1 MQKFFLYV
9 RKSTDV
15 EDKQVRSIED
25 QIAELRAFAKAEN
38 LEVIDVLIEKK
49 SAKIPGRPIFNDMV
63 LCIEK
68 GEANGILAWHPD
80 RLARNSVDGGRI
92 IYLLDTGKLQS
103 LKFPTFW
110 CDSTSQGK
118 FMLNMAFGQ
127 SKYYV
132 DNLSEN
138 TKRGLRQKVKRGEY
152 PSFAPIGYIND
163 SRTKSVVVD
172 KKKSAIIRKAFSL
185 YSENASRLEDISH
198 FLAQQGVRTRG
209 GKELPRDRISFVL
222 SNPFYIGLFRYA
234 GEIYEGKYQPIIS
247 KKIFDKVQEILKH
260 RGRPHHKQKNEP
272 QPFCGLLKCGNCQ
285 MAITGE
291 YKVKKQKNGNE
302 HYYTYYH
309 CTHKSKT
316 IKCNEPCIRQEKL
329 DEQISHLLQTF
340 SLKKDWADEINKML
354 EKDRTN
360 SAQSFTPFVQENKSR
375 IMEISIKLQRLLDGY
390 LEQDIDR
397 EIYRVEKGKLLSE
410 KKSLEEKISTFQQR
424 QTGWIEPMRNWIIQ
438 AQSLEKISNESNL
451 FEKKVAIKE
460 IVGSNLILQN
470 REAREKTQNAT
481 EIPFKTPWGAV
492 VAVRRFLGKKE
503 KSFIVERVW
512 GVEPH
517 SLAWKAKVIPIYD
530 TRARLCPWRES
541 NPHIRL
547 RRALFCPLN
556 YKGQPLQLI

>member
-25 QIAELRAFAKAEN
+25 QIAELRAFAKAEG
-38 LEVIDVLIEKK
+38 LEISDVLIEKQ
-49 SAKIPGRPIFNDMV
+49 SAKIPGRSIFNEMV
-63 LCIEK
+63 RKIEV

-92 IYLLDTGKLQS
+92 IYLLDTGKLQA

-152 PSFAPIGYIND
+152 PGFAPIGYLND

-172 KKKSAIIRKAFSL
+172 KKKSIIIRKAFSL

-198 FLAQQGVRTRG
+198 FLAQQGVRTKS

-222 SNPFYIGLFRYA
+222 SNLFYIGLFRYA
-234 GEIYEGKYQPIIS
+234 GETYEGKYQPIIS
-247 KKIFDKVQEILKH
+247 KKIFDKVQEILKQ

-272 QPFCGLLKCGNCQ
+272 QAFCGLLKCGNCQ
-285 MAITGE
+285 MTITGE
-291 YKVKKQKNGNE
+291 YKVKKQKNGNT
-302 HYYTYYH
+302 HFYTYYH

-316 IKCNEPCIRQEKL
+316 IKCNEPCIRQEIL
-329 DEQISHLLQTF
+329 DKQVSSLLQTF
-340 SLKKDWADEINKML
+340 SLKKDWAEELNKKL
-354 EKDRTN
+354 EKDKNET
-360 SAQSFTPFVQENKSR
+360 AQSFGNFAQENKNG
-375 IMEISIKLQRLLDGY
+375 IKIISEKLQRLLNGY
-390 LEQDIDR
+390 LEQDI
-397 EIYRVEKGKLLSE
+397 EQEVYRIEKSKLLSE

-424 QTGWIEPMRNWIIQ
+424 QTGWIEPMRNWIQQ
-438 AQSLEKISNESNL
+438 AQNVGKIANESNL

-470 REAREKTQNAT
+470 REARFGGPSETVPPLQKQWAALRA
-481 EIPFKTPWGAV
+481 AV
-492 VAVRRFLGKKE
+492 QTFGRKQ
-503 KSFIVERVW
+503 KSWIVERDS
-512 GVEPH
+512 G
-517 SLAWKAKVIPIYD
+517 
-530 TRARLCPWRES
+530 
-541 NPHIRL
+541 
-547 RRALFCPLN
+547 
-556 YKGQPLQLI
+556 

>member
-1 MQKFFLYV
+1 MNQKFFLYV

-25 QIAELRAFAKAEN
+25 QIAELRAFAKQES
-38 LEVIDVLIEKK
+38 LEISDVLIEKQ
-49 SAKIPGRPIFNDMV
+49 SAKIPGRPIFNQMV
-63 LCIEK
+63 KRIES

-92 IYLLDTGKLQS
+92 IYLLDTEKLQA

-152 PSFAPIGYIND
+152 PSFAPIGYFND
-163 SRTKSVVVD
+163 SRTKSIVID
-172 KKKSAIIRKAFSL
+172 KKKSIIIRKAFSL
-185 YSENASRLEDISH
+185 YSENASRLEDISN
-198 FLAQQGVRTRG
+198 FLAKHGIISRS
-209 GKELPRDRISFVL
+209 GKILKRDRISFIL
-222 SNPFYIGLFRYA
+222 SNPFYVGLFRYA

-247 KKIFDKVQEILKH
+247 KKVFDKVQEVLKQ
-260 RGRPHHKQKNEP
+260 RGKPHHKQKNEP
-272 QPFCGLLKCGNCQ
+272 QPFCGLLKCGNCR

-291 YKVKKQKNGNE
+291 YKIKKQKNGNE

-329 DEQISHLLQTF
+329 DEQISAMLQAF
-340 SLKKDWADEINKML
+340 SLKKDWADELNKML
-354 EKDRTN
+354 EKDKTN
-360 SAQSFTPFVQENKSR
+360 SAQSFTAFVQENKSR
-375 IMEISIKLQRLLDGY
+375 ILEIQTKLQRLLDGY

-397 EIYRVEKGKLLSE
+397 EIYRTEKAKLLSE
-410 KKSLEEKISTFQQR
+410 KKSLDEKISNFQQR
-424 QTGWIEPMRNWIIQ
+424 QTGWIEPMRNWITQ
-438 AQSLEKISNESNL
+438 AQNLGKIANESNL
-451 FEKKVAIKE
+451 FKKKVALKE

-470 REAREKTQNAT
+470 REAQLFGTDGTVPPLQKQWAALWAAVEILEKKS
-481 EIPFKTPWGAV
+481 IS
-492 VAVRRFLGKKE
+492 FLL
-503 KSFIVERVW
+503 ERVR
-512 GVEPH
+512 GIEP
-517 SLAWKAKVIPIYD
+517 LYFDWQPNALPLCY
-530 TRARLCPWRES
+530 TRIFRLCAGGENRTRDS
-541 NPHIRL
+541 CFF
-547 RRALFCPLN
+547 RAEL
-556 YKGQPLQLI
+556 YH